1 MSAPTDGIVFLFD
14 CDNTL
19 LDNDRIHDDLD
30 AHIRSL
36 FGADAGAHYWR
47 IFEELRAGLGYAD
60 YLGALQRFRLEL
72 PFDPRVLQLSGF
84 LLDYP
89 FAERLYPGALD
100 AVKHCRTW
108 GLTAILSDGDAVFQ
122 PRKLERSG
130 IRAAVEGR
138 VLIYV
143 HKERALD
150 EMMRAYP
157 ARRYVM
163 VDDKLRL
170 LAAMKAVL
178 GDRLFTVFPRQGHY
192 ALDTAANLALP
203 AADLSVERIGEL
215 AAFDFGVLAGV
226 V

>member
-1 MSAPTDGIVFLFD
+1 MTESAAHDLVFLFD

-19 LDNDRIHDDLD
+19 LDNDRVHDDLD
-30 AHIRSL
+30 AHLRGL
-36 FGADAGAHYWR
+36 LGADAAARYWR
-47 IFEELRAGLGYAD
+47 IFEELRTGLGYAD
-60 YLGALQRFRLEL
+60 YLGALQRLRLDL
-72 PFDPRVLQLSGF
+72 QCDPRVLQSSGY

-100 AVKHCRTW
+100 AVKHCRKW
-108 GLTAILSDGDAVFQ
+108 GLTVILSDGDAVFQ

-130 IRAAVEGR
+130 IREAVDGR

-143 HKERALD
+143 HKERALN
-150 EMMRAYP
+150 EVTRIYP

-178 GDRLFTVFPRQGHY
+178 AEKLYSVFPRQGHY
-192 ALDTAANLALP
+192 ARDAGNLALP
-203 AADLSVERIGEL
+203 SADLTVEHIGEL
-215 AAFDFGVLAGV
+215 AAHDFGPLLTLA
-226 V
+226 